1 MSGSSSSQQRRS
13 LEREHDLQAMGLY
26 GQPRPLPLPPEPSA
40 YPENVLEALP
50 QNNRKA
56 FAALALGL
64 ASLLLGLVAG
74 IPAIIYG
81 HLAYSEIKRAE
92 GRQSGRIPAIIG
104 LTLGYCSLPLSAL
117 YIVLLL
123 SR

>member
-1 MSGSSSSQQRRS
+1 MRGSQPRDS
-13 LEREHDLQAMGLY
+13 LEGKYDLQAMGLY

-56 FAALALGL
+56 FAALALGFV
-64 ASLLLGLVAG
+64 SLLLGLVTG
-74 IPAIIYG
+74 LPAIIYG
-81 HLAYSEIKRAE
+81 HLAYSEIKRSE

-104 LTLGYCSLPLSAL
+104 LALGYCSLPLSVL
-117 YIVLLL
+117 YLVLLL
-123 SR
+123 GR

>member
-1 MSGSSSSQQRRS
+1 MSGSQQRGPLS
-13 LEREHDLQAMGLY
+13 GEYDLQAMGLY
-26 GQPRPLPLPPEPSA
+26 GQPRPMPLPPEPSV
-40 YPENVLEALP
+40 YPESVLEALP

-56 FAALALGL
+56 F

-92 GRQSGRIPAIIG
+92 GQQSGRIPAIIG
-104 LTLGYCSLPLSAL
+104 LALGYCSLPLSVL
-117 YIVLLL
+117 YLWML
-123 SR
+123 SGGAR